1 MKNLFLTALLLGLLP
16 SILLAQ
22 GGERLREKI
31 RAQRVAIYTDV
42 LKLSAQ
48 EAEGFWPVYNQFL
61 EDREKIQDEMK
72 AIRRDNLS
80 DSEAEAQVK
89 KHIELRQRE
98 LDLEKDLI
106 QKLRKVI
113 SMQKIVKLPEAE
125 RQFRQTVLEKVKDRA
140 QERRQQ
146 NGGQRPARGGK

>member
-1 MKNLFLTALLLGLLP
+1 MTMKKLFLTAFLLGLVP
-16 SILLAQ
+16 VFILAQQ
-22 GGERLREKI
+22 GGEKLRERI

-42 LKLSAQ
+42 LKLSSQ
-48 EAEGFWPVYNQFL
+48 EAEGFWPIYNQFL
-61 EDREKIQDEMK
+61 EDKESINKEQK

-80 DSEAEAQVK
+80 DAEAEAQVK

-113 SMQKIVKLPEAE
+113 SMQKIVKIPEAE
-125 RQFRQTVLEKVKDRA
+125 RQFRQTVLEKVKEKA
-140 QERRQQ
+140 KERRQDGRVRP
-146 NGGQRPARGGK
+146 GGG

>member
-1 MKNLFLTALLLGLLP
+1 MRKLFLTTFLLGLVP
-16 SILLAQ
+16 VFMLAQ
-22 GGERLREKI
+22 GGEKLRERI

-42 LKLSAQ
+42 LKLTPE
-48 EAEGFWPVYNQFL
+48 EAEGFWPIYNQFSDAK
-61 EDREKIQDEMK
+61 EGINKEQK
-72 AIRRDNLS
+72 AIRRDNLT
-80 DSEAEAQVK
+80 DAEAEAQVK

-125 RQFRQTVLEKVKDRA
+125 RQFRQTVLEKVKEKA
-140 QERRQQ
+140 KERRQ
-146 NGGQRPARGGK
+146 GGSGRPAGGKDR

>member
-1 MKNLFLTALLLGLLP
+1 MLGLVP
-16 SILLAQ
+16 VFILAQQ
-22 GGERLREKI
+22 GGEKLRERI

-42 LKLSAQ
+42 LKLSSQ
-48 EAEGFWPVYNQFL
+48 EAEGFWPIYNQFL
-61 EDREKIQDEMK
+61 EDKESINKEQK

-80 DSEAEAQVK
+80 DAEAESQVK

-125 RQFRQTVLEKVKDRA
+125 RQFRQTVLEKVKEKA
-140 QERRQQ
+140 KERRQDGRVRP
-146 NGGQRPARGGK
+146 GGG